1 MQTFVRNYG
10 TARVL
15 LERALALDPNN
26 AWAWSRLGWIENY
39 ADQPRK
45 AIENFE
51 RALRLSP
58 VDPMNF
64 NNYAGI
70 GSAHEVAR
78 EYEKAAAFYRRALEE
93 QPNANWIYRNLASS
107 LSGAGRKD
115 DARQTFAEMMRHY
128 PDLTAAK
135 FRRAM
140 VFSDATLDVMVEN
153 LKRLGLPD

>member
-1 MQTFVRNYG
+1 
-10 TARVL
+10 
-15 LERALALDPNN
+15 
-26 AWAWSRLGWIENY
+26 
-39 ADQPRK
+39 
-45 AIENFE
+45 
-51 RALRLSP
+51 
-58 VDPMNF
+58 MNF

-93 QPNANWIYRNLASS
+93 QPNASWIYRNLASS

-128 PDLTAAK
+128 PDLTASK
-135 FRRAM
+135 FRQAM